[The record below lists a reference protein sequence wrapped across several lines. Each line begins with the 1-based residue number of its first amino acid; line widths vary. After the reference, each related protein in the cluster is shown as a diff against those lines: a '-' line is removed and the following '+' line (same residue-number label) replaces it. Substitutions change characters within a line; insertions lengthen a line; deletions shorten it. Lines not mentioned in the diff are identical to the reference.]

1 MKVSAVFLIFRGLV
15 SLRLNV
21 IHLILA
27 ILLLPLL
34 GAPARAEIRPG
45 SYSVSPFLG
54 GYLFEGNQDLKHRP
68 VFGLRFGYNFTRKWA
83 VEALLDYVPTRYTV
97 TDSNTDVLNYRV
109 EGLYYLRSDRKM
121 VPYLAVGAGGMS
133 IDSRDNVVDK
143 TRAVVD
149 YGAGVKY
156 SLTDRIALRGDV
168 RHILA
173 FGSAYNNLEYTV
185 GVEFSFGGAET
196 ISTRMAPE
204 TGPAGPP
211 PASQSMSPAP
221 PVSPEPITLTVT
233 PVSDSRIDLVWNAPA
248 GAAGYEIYR
257 DGSRLSSTKAA
268 TASDTGLSANTRYC
282 YRVSALDG
290 MNGELSRSNEA
301 CATTLMLPPPP
312 PVQRQEAAMPAPA
325 VRPYVLEDIH
335 FDFDKF
341 NLKPE
346 AQAILKR
353 HAAWMIENS
362 DVIITITVE
371 GHCDER
377 GTPEY
382 NLALGE
388 RRANAAAKYLI
399 DLGVDAKRVT
409 TISYGFERPIDP
421 SHNEEAWA
429 KNRRAHFAVTEK
441 SGAKK

>member
-1 MKVSAVFLIFRGLV
+1 LF
-15 SLRLNV
+15 
-21 IHLILA
+21 
-27 ILLLPLL
+27 

-54 GYLFEGNQDLKHRP
+54 GYLFERNQDLKHRP

-97 TDSNTDVLNYRV
+97 TESNTDVLNYRV
-109 EGLYYLRSDRKM
+109 EGLYYFQSDRKM

-221 PVSPEPITLTVT
+221 PVT
-233 PVSDSRIDLVWNAPA
+233 P
-248 GAAGYEIYR
+248 
-257 DGSRLSSTKAA
+257 
-268 TASDTGLSANTRYC
+268 
-282 YRVSALDG
+282 
-290 MNGELSRSNEA
+290 M
-301 CATTLMLPPPP
+301 
-312 PVQRQEAAMPAPA
+312 
-325 VRPYVLEDIH
+325 
-335 FDFDKF
+335 
-341 NLKPE
+341 
-346 AQAILKR
+346 
-353 HAAWMIENS
+353 
-362 DVIITITVE
+362 
-371 GHCDER
+371 
-377 GTPEY
+377 
-382 NLALGE
+382 
-388 RRANAAAKYLI
+388 
-399 DLGVDAKRVT
+399 
-409 TISYGFERPIDP
+409 
-421 SHNEEAWA
+421 
-429 KNRRAHFAVTEK
+429 
-441 SGAKK
+441 